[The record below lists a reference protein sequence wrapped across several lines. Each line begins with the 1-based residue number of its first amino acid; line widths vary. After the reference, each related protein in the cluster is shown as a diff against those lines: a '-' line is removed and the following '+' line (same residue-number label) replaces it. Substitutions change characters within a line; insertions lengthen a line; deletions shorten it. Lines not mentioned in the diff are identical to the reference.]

1 MNSHTIPTRT
11 GQGGTSPAN
20 RSGLL
25 LATVLVL
32 DAVLVLVFSA
42 IGRAN
47 HGLEQSIPGVFE
59 SAWPFLVGL
68 LLGWLISRVWIKPT
82 ALTTGLIIWVATV
95 AVGQLLR
102 FLTTNS
108 FSVAFLIVSVIVL
121 LVFLVGIRLIALGF
135 RQLNKTPRSN

>member
-1 MNSHTIPTRT
+1 MNSHTTPQRAD
-11 GQGGTSPAN
+11 QGGASPAN

-47 HGLEQSIPGVFE
+47 HGLEQSIPGVFQ

-102 FLTTNS
+102 FFTTNS